1 MKPDKLV
8 IAIPMIVMVL
18 TCTAQTEETQ
28 IRNLENTEHK
38 AMMAQDTAT
47 LATILATDILVTT
60 PANKIIYGR
69 DKVFAMKRAGP
80 KFLSFEREVEQVAIK
95 GDVAI
100 SVGHETVVTL
110 DNSNAKSISNR
121 RFTNIWV
128 KQGGTWKLTAR
139 HTNEICKP

>member
-1 MKPDKLV
+1 MKPVKLV
-8 IAIPMIVMVL
+8 AAVPLMLMVL

-28 IRNLENTEHK
+28 IRNLENLEHK
-38 AMMAQDTAT
+38 AMMAQDTAK
-47 LATILATDILVTT
+47 LSTILAMDILVTT

-69 DKVFAMKRAGP
+69 DNVFAMKKAGP

-95 GDVAI
+95 GDIAI

-121 RFTNIWV
+121 RFTNIWI
-128 KQGGTWKLTAR
+128 KQNGTWKLTAR